1 MEEEGENEAAAAN
14 RNNGTTDRVG
24 EGGVSE
30 QVGDK

>member
-1 MEEEGENEAAAAN
+1 MEEEENEAAAAN
-14 RNNGTTDRVG
+14 RNNGTTDRAG